1 VQRSTIGVG
10 PRLRHARLARGV
22 SIEEASRDTRI
33 RADLLQA
40 LEDEDFD
47 RLLGDVYVR
56 GCLRSYSNYLGLPPD
71 ALVSNYARHSR
82 DPEPTPLAALP
93 KTAPAVGA
101 RRRRDNH
108 RLWVMV
114 AATVLALS
122 AAFGIL
128 STREAA
134 PPPASLPTSAPL
146 LAPPTDGILVAV
158 LARREVEV
166 TVRIDAAPRQT
177 FSLRPGESRSF
188 EARSTITIRLDRG
201 ASARISVDG
210 RDYGFPGRHDRPWRR
225 TFSYQTGTQTPSP
238 AG

>member
-1 VQRSTIGVG
+1 MQRSTMGVG
-10 PRLRHARLARGV
+10 PRLRSARLARGV

-33 RADLLQA
+33 RADVLQA
-40 LEDEDFD
+40 LEDEDFE

-71 ALVSNYARHSR
+71 ALVSRYARHSA
-82 DPEPTPLAALP
+82 DPEPVPRAVLP
-93 KTAPAVGA
+93 PTAPAVGA

-108 RLWVMV
+108 RLWVMI
-114 AATVLALS
+114 AATVLALA
-122 AAFGIL
+122 AAFGVL

-146 LAPPTDGILVAV
+146 LGPPTDGILVAV
-158 LARREVEV
+158 LAERDVEV
-166 TVRIDAAPRQT
+166 TVRIDAAPPET

-201 ASARISVDG
+201 ASARITVDG
-210 RDYGFPGRHDRPWRR
+210 RDYGSPGRPRRPWRK
-225 TFSYQTGTQTPSP
+225 TFSYQTGAQTPPP